1 MKGAS
6 HGQISGFAT
15 EIAEN
20 RPLAGLDDCQERD
33 VLWVTIQQNAAGNS
47 PVRVENASS
56 YQMAND
62 LRQIGRGFA

>member
-20 RPLAGLDDCQERD
+20 R
-33 VLWVTIQQNAAGNS
+33 LWVTIQQNAAGNS